1 MVFSADN
8 VRDVHVVSGR
18 TKIFVFAAVEDLRI
32 STEGISERCDTSV
45 PTKWTL
51 A

>member
-1 MVFSADN
+1 MYQLVFSADN

-32 STEGISERCDTSV
+32 STPESISGKV
-45 PTKWTL
+45 
-51 A
+51 